1 MKSIILASQSK
12 VRLKILLENGF
23 KALPIPANIDEESV
37 KASLL
42 DETSERKTQVWEKH
56 MTQHKLYTS
65 SVRAIETILHKV
77 KLLRTSQSCQEHFNA
92 CLCINSWACL
102 SLSMCVHVSVLAL
115 PLLGR
120 CDSLVCVFVSRLKF
134 V

>member
-1 MKSIILASQSK
+1 MDVHDHVCVLVAAESRVFDSLS
-12 VRLKILLENGF
+12 LLC
-23 KALPIPANIDEESV
+23 

-42 DETSERKTQVWEKH
+42 DEASERKTQVWEKH

-65 SVRAIETILHKV
+65 SVRAVETILHKV
-77 KLLRTSQSCQEHFNA
+77 KLLRTSQACQDHYDA
-92 CLCINSWACL
+92 CLCINSLACL
-102 SLSMCVHVSVLAL
+102 SLSMCVHVSVLLL